1 MTPDV
6 IHSPTQPVR
15 PAAPLSVLLRRVVG
29 LTFVVAFVEVT
40 VYMDVGR
47 IYPGIMTGNTV
58 QFGRSVALHQWENAA
73 LTGTA
78 IGLFFCGCMCAS
90 LIRRY
95 MKWPYWEL
103 MLMAAVLVVVTF
115 ARLSP
120 ALHHVVELP
129 LVALA
134 LGMQGETLARFG
146 GVSLQTL
153 VVTNNMV
160 KFSDAFIGRYVA
172 VWLDRD
178 RFEAKRPALKEVVL
192 PGAAWLCYFLSAM
205 LGAVIEHVSRFGLL
219 LPIVVL
225 LLTVY
230 DLRHSRYDTN

>member
-1 MTPDV
+1 MTPDL
-6 IHSPTQPVR
+6 TQPSTLPER
-15 PAAPLSVLLRRVVG
+15 PAAPLSVLLRRVVA

-58 QFGRSVALHQWENAA
+58 QFGRSVALSQWENAA

-103 MLMAAVLVVVTF
+103 LLMAAVLVVVTF

-120 ALHHVVELP
+120 SLHYVVELP

-172 VWLDRD
+172 VWLDRS

-192 PGAAWLCYFLSAM
+192 PGAAWFCYFVSAM
-205 LGAVIEHVSRFGLL
+205 FGAVIEHISRFGLL
-219 LPIVVL
+219 LPVIVL

-230 DLRHSRYDTN
+230 DLRHSRYAN